1 MAYFCENCGSP
12 LQNDNRFC
20 PNCGAP
26 VNQSGPDVPPAP
38 AAAAPIRGGSAAS
51 AATAASA
58 TVAAAA
64 QGRAQGSFVPPQ
76 PQQQEP
82 PRRAM
87 QQPQE
92 PVQQRFVDQNV
103 QQPPLQ
109 SHYGPQNPGQSAFGQ
124 QTGQEM
130 PSSGRMPMGT
140 PAYGS
145 SGPKYEPDT
154 DLQSMYLRYDNRLN
168 RKRYI
173 LRALA
178 LWAAVVV
185 ISIIIGLI
193 ASALKI
199 KALSMLGTIIS
210 IASAIPSFMLVI
222 RRLHD
227 LDRPTW
233 WCIGCLIPL
242 VNFALAVYLLF
253 FKGTD
258 GPNQYGPDPLEV
270 QD

>member
-1 MAYFCENCGSP
+1 MANFCENCGSP

-26 VNQSGPDVPPAP
+26 VNQSDAPPAS
-38 AAAAPIRGGSAAS
+38 AAAAPIKGGSAAS
-51 AATAASA
+51 VATAASA
-58 TVAAAA
+58 TMVGAAAAA
-64 QGRAQGSFVPPQ
+64 QERRQGSFVPPQ
-76 PQQQEP
+76 AQQEP
-82 PRRAM
+82 LQRAM

-92 PVQQRFVDQNV
+92 PAHERFVDQNA

-109 SHYGPQNPGQSAFGQ
+109 SHYGSQNPGHSAFGQ
-124 QTGQEM
+124 HPGHTGYM
-130 PSSGRMPMGT
+130 PTGT
-140 PAYGS
+140 SAYG
-145 SGPKYEPDT
+145 GTGAKYEPDT
-154 DLQSMYLRYDNRLN
+154 DLKSMYLRYDNRLN

-178 LWAAVVV
+178 LWAAVMVV
-185 ISIIIGLI
+185 SILIGFI

-233 WCIGCLIPL
+233 WCIGCIIPI